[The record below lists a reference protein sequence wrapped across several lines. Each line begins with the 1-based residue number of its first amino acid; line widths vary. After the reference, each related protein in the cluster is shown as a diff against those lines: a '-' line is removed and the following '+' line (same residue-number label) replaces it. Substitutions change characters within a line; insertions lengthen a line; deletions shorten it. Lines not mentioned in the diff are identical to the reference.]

1 MFLVV
6 SEIQSK
12 VLFHSLFKMLDPK
25 MVVLCIINAMC
36 IHAFCN

>member
-12 VLFHSLFKMLDPK
+12 VLFHSLFKTLDTKMLVPW
-25 MVVLCIINAMC
+25 IIHAMC
-36 IHAFCN
+36 I